1 MEPTYTFTAD
11 RATSWEIIRALMRHA
26 DALRDGPR
34 PRTEWANEVDRV
46 AGVILMAHQDAYG
59 ELDVD

>member
-34 PRTEWANEVDRV
+34 PRTEQANELDRV
-46 AGVILMAHQDAYG
+46 AGALSMAHQDAHG
-59 ELDVD
+59 ELGAE

>member
-11 RATSWEIIRALMRHA
+11 RATSYEIVRALMRHA
-26 DALRDGPR
+26 DALRDDRR
-34 PRTEWANEVDRV
+34 PTQADKLDKV

-59 ELDVD
+59 ELGAE